1 MLSSSKSCNPPGALA
16 AECHVWK
23 SPTEGESWYARL
35 GLSAKDNSH
44 GVMTYGCERSKSTK
58 QLYFMLMQGQVFHSP
73 FLLQTHP
80 GEVQTSK
87 QQGIGAWLTQW
98 PTTWNHLCVP
108 SNVHMFKAQ
117 QRIPELHSTSAE
129 AYNHILKD
137 LASPPRY
144 RHVPIHVCASGVNA
158 DVTAHKASQFVF
170 SCTLSR

>member
-23 SPTEGESWYARL
+23 SPTEGDSWYARL

-80 GEVQTSK
+80 KQASSK
-87 QQGIGAWLTQW
+87 ALVRGSHSDLQ
-98 PTTWNHLCVP
+98 PETTFVFPVTFICSRHSKGFL
-108 SNVHMFKAQ
+108 SSLQHQ
-117 QRIPELHSTSAE
+117 QRLTTTFW
-129 AYNHILKD
+129 
-137 LASPPRY
+137 R
-144 RHVPIHVCASGVNA
+144 
-158 DVTAHKASQFVF
+158 
-170 SCTLSR
+170 TLPHLPDTGMFPYMCVLQV